1 MWRIFAA
8 LFWPK
13 ATLKRRQCDT
23 VLAQN
28 AGPFAMMPKKPAGA
42 EAYL

>member
-1 MWRIFAA
+1 MWRILASF
-8 LFWPK
+8 FWPK

-28 AGPFAMMPKKPAGA
+28 ADRFAMMAKKPA
-42 EAYL
+42 ETNAYP

>member
-8 LFWPK
+8 LFDAN
-13 ATLKRRQCDT
+13 ATLKRPQCDT

-28 AGPFAMMPKKPAGA
+28 GGRIGVIAKKPAVAGA
-42 EAYL
+42 